1 MQLKNSLQ
9 HDLLGLSL
17 SKDASFDLYSL
28 VKNLL

>member
-9 HDLLGLSL
+9 YDLLGLGL
-17 SKDASFDLYSL
+17 SKDASFDLYLL